1 VNTTAPP
8 KRDTPGLSWRSLS
21 SPAFDKW
28 LPGICGGYLVGWTYA
43 PIAFWI
49 AAIFALVGLFGGAFG
64 GATSELA
71 NTFHI
76 GEGVG
81 FGAAVIGLFVGAFSG
96 LVFIYLEF
104 YHNIF
109 NIIGGIISGFAVS
122 LFTLWVIVHYE
133 HQLLRLRGYRETSRR
148 ENQLIDPIA
157 GEILEL
163 MGIDGRR
170 PIFYVSESK
179 EPAAWTHAN
188 VIVLTQGLLGSY
200 DDSENPPVP
209 DLPPHAFAG
218 VIAHEI
224 SHWARADGVGIRAVW
239 ACCWP
244 IVAVYNFACILGRNP
259 NRKFTTLGWI
269 LFWPAWVS
277 INLVV
282 IPILTNA
289 MRQAEYEADA
299 RTASL
304 GDEYRAGLRTALLE
318 AQGWEAPRTGWEDVL
333 HATHPP
339 IEHRLQRL
347 EAGASM
353 PLHETEAQMSTY
365 VALNSSRFGSLRVP
379 DPALLDVAQS
389 IFLAHEE
396 GNQELVKMREELFNI
411 VALSWLRKV
420 EAALLRGESVDVD
433 ESLENI
439 QGRIALLAAN
449 PTTPVNITT
458 PDGKVMNSVND
469 ERASIP
475 EPYLDISSST
485 LGTLRVEDPTVLE
498 AGNFVV
504 SAHKEGNLEAAKVR
518 EGLFRVVLLDW
529 FRKIEAALRRGEA
542 VNVDESLENIQAR
555 IARTEA
561 DLANP
566 GLTSFTWPGGE
577 IANDKPPAKWR
588 RFAKRTG

>member
-49 AAIFALVGLFGGAFG
+49 GAIFAVVGLIGGAFG

-76 GEGVG
+76 AEGVG

-96 LVFIYLEF
+96 LVFIYVEF

-109 NIIGGIISGFAVS
+109 NIIGGIVSGLAVS
-122 LFTLWVIVHYE
+122 LFTLWLIVHYE
-133 HQLLRLRGYRETSRR
+133 PQLLRLRGYRELSRR
-148 ENQLIDPIA
+148 EKRLIDPIA
-157 GEILEL
+157 GEILER
-163 MGIDGRR
+163 MGIAGLT
-170 PIFYVSESK
+170 PIFYVSDSK
-179 EPAAWTHAN
+179 QPAAWTHAN
-188 VIVLTQGLLGSY
+188 SIVLAQGLLGSY

-209 DLPPHAFAG
+209 DMPPHAFAA

-259 NRKFTTLGWI
+259 NRKFTALGWI

-277 INLVV
+277 INVVV
-282 IPILTNA
+282 IPMLTNA

-318 AQGWEAPRTGWEDVL
+318 FQDWEAPRTGWEDVL

-339 IEHRLQRL
+339 IELRQQQL
-347 EAGASM
+347 EAGAST
-353 PLHETEAQMSTY
+353 PFHETEAKMSSY
-365 VALNSSRFGSLRVP
+365 VELNSSTFGSLRVP
-379 DPALLDVAQS
+379 DPAVLDVGQS
-389 IFLAHEE
+389 LYLAHKE

-411 VALSWLRKV
+411 AALNWLRKV
-420 EAALLRGESVDVD
+420 EAAILRGDSVD
-433 ESLENI
+433 
-439 QGRIALLAAN
+439 
-449 PTTPVNITT
+449 
-458 PDGKVMNSVND
+458 
-469 ERASIP
+469 
-475 EPYLDISSST
+475 
-485 LGTLRVEDPTVLE
+485 
-498 AGNFVV
+498 
-504 SAHKEGNLEAAKVR
+504 
-518 EGLFRVVLLDW
+518 
-529 FRKIEAALRRGEA
+529 
-542 VNVDESLENIQAR
+542 VDESLENIQAR
-555 IARTEA
+555 IATLAANPSMPVTVTKKGNVISDGRANSADPYIDIGSSTLGTLRVVDPAVLDAGNLLVNAHKEGNPEAVKVREGLFNVVLLDWLRKIEAALQRGEAVDVDESLENIQARIAGAEA
-561 DLANP
+561 DSTKPLH
-566 GLTSFTWPGGE
+566 LTWSGGD
-577 IANDKPPAKWR
+577 IANNKPTKWWR
-588 RFAKRTG
+588 RKSAEQTG